1 MKLILPAELVVR
13 LRAELRRARVREI
26 GGVLVGEH
34 LGDTTFQV
42 VDLSVQR
49 SGGSAAHFVRDVAHN
64 NAFLSDFFARTGND
78 YQRFNYLGEWHSH
91 PLFSA
96 IPSGPDIAT
105 MQNIV
110 EDPEVGVNFAVLL
123 IVSLRRRG
131 ALELS
136 ASAFRQHAAPENV
149 EVIMED
155 QTESPSKGWLQSIID
170 LFRR

>member
-1 MKLILPAELVVR
+1 MKLELPGGLVDR
-13 LRAELRRARVREI
+13 LKRELRKAGNREI

-34 LGDTTFQV
+34 LHDDVFRL
-42 VDLSVQR
+42 VDISVQR
-49 SGGSAAHFVRDVAHN
+49 SGGSVAHFVRHLEHN
-64 NAFLSDFFARTGND
+64 RAFLKEFFSRTGND

-96 IPSGPDIAT
+96 IPSGQDIAT
-105 MQNIV
+105 MQEIV
-110 EDPEVGVNFAVLL
+110 ENPDVGANFVVLL

-136 ASAFRQHAAPENV
+136 ASAFRPRATPDNV
-149 EVIMED
+149 EVVMED
-155 QTESPSKGWLQSIID
+155 QKEPPSKGWLQSIID